1 MFSFI
6 EYVKSKLTQTQFDTL
21 FSFALLTVGFAIS
34 VVGLIFWASGSKNI
48 IIIVSRIIEI
58 VCLFFL

>member
-21 FSFALLTVGFAIS
+21 FSFALLTVGFGIS
-34 VVGLIFWASGSKNI
+34 VVALIFWASGSKNI
-48 IIIVSRIIEI
+48 ISIVSY
-58 VCLFFL
+58 VVVGDSAK